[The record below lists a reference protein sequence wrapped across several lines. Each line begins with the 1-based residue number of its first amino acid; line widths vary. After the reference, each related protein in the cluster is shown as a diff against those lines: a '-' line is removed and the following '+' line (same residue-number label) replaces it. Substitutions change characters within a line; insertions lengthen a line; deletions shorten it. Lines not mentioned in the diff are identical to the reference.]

1 MFTGIITDIGRLYAI
16 RGNAEGGFSF
26 DIATRLPKAD
36 LAIGAS
42 VACSGVCLTVS
53 AEVRSGDDGWI
64 FTVDAS
70 PETLSVTNLG
80 DWQVGEA
87 INLEAA
93 LRVGD
98 ALGGHWV
105 SGHVDGVGT
114 VRTITTVGDG
124 HMRWFIACPAEL
136 MVYIADRGS
145 VAVDGCSLTVTEVTS
160 EGFAFNMI
168 PHTRA
173 QTSFVERSEGASVHI
188 EVDILARYIAR
199 WNMINVKEKHD

>member
-1 MFTGIITDIGRLYAI
+1 MFTGIITDVGRLSAI
-16 RGNAEGGFSF
+16 SGSVDQGLSF
-26 DIATRLPKAD
+26 DIATQLPKTD

-42 VACSGVCLTVS
+42 VSCSGVCLTVTS
-53 AEVRSGDDGWI
+53 AVQDDDGHWT
-64 FTVDAS
+64 FRVDAS
-70 PETLSVTNLG
+70 PETLSVTTLS
-80 DWQVGEA
+80 DWRVGSS

-105 SGHVDGVGT
+105 SGHVDGVGS
-114 VRTITTVGDG
+114 VQKITTAGDG
-124 HMRWFIACPAEL
+124 HQRWFIACPSAL

-145 VAVDGCSLTVTEVTS
+145 VAVDGCSLTVIEVTS

-173 QTSFVERSEGASVHI
+173 QTSFVERREGALVHI

-199 WNMINVKEKHD
+199 WNVINVKE

>member
-1 MFTGIITDIGRLYAI
+1 MFTGIVTDIGRLSAI
-16 RGNAEGGFSF
+16 RGSLEKGLSF
-26 DIATRLPKAD
+26 DIVTRLPKAD
-36 LAIGAS
+36 LAVGAS
-42 VACSGVCLTVS
+42 VACGGVCLTVTK
-53 AEVRSGDDGWI
+53 EIQRHENGWI

-70 PETLSVTNLG
+70 PETLSVTTLG
-80 DWQVGEA
+80 DWKIGDA

-98 ALGGHWV
+98 PLGGHWV

-114 VRTITTVGDG
+114 VAEMITVGDG
-124 HMRWFIACPAEL
+124 HTRWFITCPDAL

-145 VAVDGCSLTVTEVTS
+145 VAVDGCSLTVIEVTS
-160 EGFAFNMI
+160 RGFAFNMI

-173 QTSFVERSEGASVHI
+173 QTSFVERSVGVLVHI

-199 WNMINVKEKHD
+199 WNEIKV